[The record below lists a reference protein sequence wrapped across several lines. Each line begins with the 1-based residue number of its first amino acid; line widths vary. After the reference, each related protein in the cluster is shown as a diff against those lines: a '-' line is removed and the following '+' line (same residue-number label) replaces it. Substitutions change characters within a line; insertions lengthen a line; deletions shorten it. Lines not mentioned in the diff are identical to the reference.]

1 MPVQDSEGQDDL
13 FLGYLH
19 HDSIKMKANKN
30 QFNTYVRQM
39 KILLIALILF
49 VVSFFLPAYHHE
61 YGEFSGYECALFCL
75 LVIWSDM
82 TSAGIAY
89 HFPFSFSNIAMI
101 VLVPL
106 LATVFRRKR
115 VPLFIKVIQVILI
128 MHVLSWLVLS
138 IAYGTISEVRI
149 GYYLWLGS
157 MCMVLWCSLRR
168 RNVEPASAPD
178 CQQPPGSQTSV
189 ANR

>member
-1 MPVQDSEGQDDL
+1 
-13 FLGYLH
+13 
-19 HDSIKMKANKN
+19 
-30 QFNTYVRQM
+30 M
-39 KILLIALILF
+39 KILFIALILF
-49 VVSFFLPAYHHE
+49 VVAFFLPAYHHE
-61 YGEFSGYECALFCL
+61 YGEPSGYECALFCL
-75 LVIWSDM
+75 WGIWSDQV
-82 TSAGIAY
+82 SADIAIVAY
-89 HFPFSFSNIAMI
+89 YFSFSVSNIAMI

-128 MHVLSWLVLS
+128 MHVLSWLVLQ
-138 IAYGTISEVRI
+138 IANGTIGDVRI

-157 MCMVLWCSLRR
+157 MCMVLWCSLKH

>member
-1 MPVQDSEGQDDL
+1 
-13 FLGYLH
+13 
-19 HDSIKMKANKN
+19 
-30 QFNTYVRQM
+30 M
-39 KILLIALILF
+39 KILLIALLLF
-49 VVSFFLPAYHHE
+49 VVSFFLPAFEGQH
-61 YGEFSGYECALFCL
+61 GYFCALFCL
-75 LVIWSDM
+75 WGIWDDWV
-82 TSAGIAY
+82 SADIATIAY
-89 HFPFSFSNIAMI
+89 YFPFSFSNIAMI

-115 VPLFIKVIQVILI
+115 VPLLIKVIQVILI
-128 MHVLSWLVLS
+128 MHVLSWLVLH
-138 IAYGTISEVRI
+138 IANGTIGDVRI

-157 MCMVLWCSLRR
+157 MCMVLWCSLRC

>member
-1 MPVQDSEGQDDL
+1 
-13 FLGYLH
+13 
-19 HDSIKMKANKN
+19 MKAKKN
-30 QFNTYVRQM
+30 RFNTYVRQM

-49 VVSFFLPAYHHE
+49 VVSFFLPAYLPMDDWDE
-61 YGEFSGYECALFCL
+61 WSGYECALFCL
-75 LVIWSDM
+75 WVIWEDFD
-82 TSAGIAY
+82 SAGIAY
-89 HFPFSFSNIAMI
+89 YFPFSFSNIAMI

-128 MHVLSWLVLS
+128 MHVLSWLVIH
-138 IAYGTISEVRI
+138 IAYGQIGDVSDVRI

>member
-1 MPVQDSEGQDDL
+1 
-13 FLGYLH
+13 
-19 HDSIKMKANKN
+19 
-30 QFNTYVRQM
+30 M
-39 KILLIALILF
+39 KILLIALLLF
-49 VVSFFLPAYHHE
+49 VVSFFLPAYHNE
-61 YGEFSGYECALFCL
+61 YVEPFGYECALFCL
-75 LVIWSDM
+75 GGIWDDLI
-82 TSAGIAY
+82 SADIATIAY
-89 HFPFSFSNIAMI
+89 YFPFSFSNIAMI

-115 VPLFIKVIQVILI
+115 VPLLIKVIQVILI
-128 MHVLSWLVLS
+128 MHVLSWLVLH
-138 IAYGTISEVRI
+138 IAYGTIGDVRI

-178 CQQPPGSQTSV
+178 CQKPPGSQTSV

>member
-1 MPVQDSEGQDDL
+1 
-13 FLGYLH
+13 
-19 HDSIKMKANKN
+19 
-30 QFNTYVRQM
+30 M

-49 VVSFFLPAYHHE
+49 VVSFFLPAYYHE
-61 YGEFSGYECALFCL
+61 YGKESGYECALFCL
-75 LVIWSDM
+75 FIIISGEFG
-82 TSAGIAY
+82 SAGRAY
-89 HFPFSFSNIAMI
+89 YFSFSFSNIAMI

-128 MHVLSWLVLS
+128 MHVLSWLVFHIGGLQ
-138 IAYGTISEVRI
+138 IGDVKI

-168 RNVEPASAPD
+168 RNVEPVSAPD
-178 CQQPPGSQTSV
+178 CQKPPNLLCFECFLRFIKPAISPTNKRFLGPLNCCDIL
-189 ANR
+189 AYLYLADI

>member
-1 MPVQDSEGQDDL
+1 
-13 FLGYLH
+13 
-19 HDSIKMKANKN
+19 
-30 QFNTYVRQM
+30 M
-39 KILLIALILF
+39 KILLIALLLF
-49 VVSFFLPAYHHE
+49 VVSFFLTAYHPPNE
-61 YGEFSGYECALFCL
+61 KFYGYFCAWFCL
-75 LVIWSDM
+75 WGIWSDPV
-82 TSAGIAY
+82 SADIAWLAY
-89 HFPFSFSNIAMI
+89 YFSFSFSNIAMI

-115 VPLFIKVIQVILI
+115 VPLLIKVIQVILI
-128 MHVLSWLVLS
+128 MHVLSWLVLK
-138 IAYGTISEVRI
+138 IAYGQIGAVRI

-178 CQQPPGSQTSV
+178 CQQPSGSQTSV

>member
-1 MPVQDSEGQDDL
+1 
-13 FLGYLH
+13 
-19 HDSIKMKANKN
+19 MKANKN

-39 KILLIALILF
+39 KILLIALLLF

-61 YGEFSGYECALFCL
+61 GLDLPTGYHEYVQYVEFSGYECAFICL
-75 LVIWSDM
+75 LAILEGWR
-82 TSAGIAY
+82 SADIAEIAWFAY
-89 HFPFSFSNIAMI
+89 YFSFSFSNIAMI

-115 VPLFIKVIQVILI
+115 VPLLIKVIQVILI
-128 MHVLSWLVLS
+128 MHVLSWLVLL
-138 IAYGTISEVRI
+138 IAWGLIGYVRI

>member
-1 MPVQDSEGQDDL
+1 
-13 FLGYLH
+13 
-19 HDSIKMKANKN
+19 
-30 QFNTYVRQM
+30 M

-49 VVSFFLPAYHHE
+49 VVSFFLPAYHLSYDE
-61 YGEFSGYECALFCL
+61 FWGPTDELFSGYECALICL
-75 LVIWSDM
+75 LGPWSDSI
-82 TSAGIAY
+82 SADIAWHAY
-89 HFPFSFSNIAMI
+89 YFSFSFSNIAMI

-115 VPLFIKVIQVILI
+115 VPLLIKVIQVILI
-128 MHVLSWLVLS
+128 MHVLSWLVIQ
-138 IAYGTISEVRI
+138 IAYGQIGDVRI

>member
-1 MPVQDSEGQDDL
+1 
-13 FLGYLH
+13 
-19 HDSIKMKANKN
+19 MKANKN
-30 QFNTYVRQM
+30 RFNTYVRQM

-75 LVIWSDM
+75 LIIIADGFG
-82 TSAGIAY
+82 SADIAY

-115 VPLFIKVIQVILI
+115 VPLLIKVIQVILI
-128 MHVLSWLVLS
+128 MHVLSWLVIR
-138 IAYGTISEVRI
+138 IAYGQIGEVRI

-168 RNVEPASAPD
+168 RNIEPASAPD

>member
-1 MPVQDSEGQDDL
+1 ML
-13 FLGYLH
+13 
-19 HDSIKMKANKN
+19 
-30 QFNTYVRQM
+30 
-39 KILLIALILF
+39 LF
-49 VVSFFLPAYHHE
+49 VVSFFLPAYHSMDV
-61 YGEFSGYECALFCL
+61 YSGYDCALFCL
-75 LVIWSDM
+75 LAILEGWG
-82 TSAGIAY
+82 SADIAIAAY
-89 HFPFSFSNIAMI
+89 YFSFSVSNIAMI

-115 VPLFIKVIQVILI
+115 VPLLIKVIQVILI

-138 IAYGTISEVRI
+138 IASGTIGDVRI

-157 MCMVLWCSLRR
+157 MCMVLWCSLRH

>member
-1 MPVQDSEGQDDL
+1 
-13 FLGYLH
+13 
-19 HDSIKMKANKN
+19 
-30 QFNTYVRQM
+30 M

-49 VVSFFLPAYHHE
+49 VVSFFLPAYYPMDE
-61 YGEFSGYECALFCL
+61 WSGYDCALFCL
-75 LVIWSDM
+75 WEIWDGWDWDGWDF
-82 TSAGIAY
+82 ADIALLAY
-89 HFPFSFSNIAMI
+89 YASFSVSNIAMI

-115 VPLFIKVIQVILI
+115 VPLLIKVIQVILI
-128 MHVLSWLVLS
+128 MHVLSWLVLV
-138 IAYGTISEVRI
+138 IAYGQIGDVKI

-178 CQQPPGSQTSV
+178 CQKPPGSQTSV